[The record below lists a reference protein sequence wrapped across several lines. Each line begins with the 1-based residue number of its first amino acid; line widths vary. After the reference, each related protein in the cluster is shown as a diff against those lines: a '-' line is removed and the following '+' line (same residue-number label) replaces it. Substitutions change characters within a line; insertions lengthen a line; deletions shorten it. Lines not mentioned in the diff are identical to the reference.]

1 MKIID
6 KYVYNSLVLPTVFG
20 ISIFTFILMINA
32 LIEVME
38 KLFAND
44 LPLLT
49 VLDYFLYIVPGVL
62 TQTIPM
68 GAFLGVMLVYGG
80 LTETNEIIAM
90 EGSGISLLRI
100 IRPAFIFGLILT
112 FIGLGLEIYVNPR
125 ALKNINAQKQLILST
140 RPSSLTQEKVF
151 LTNPEK
157 GFGFYIDSINNEN
170 AEANKFILF
179 NKRDNNPFPI
189 IFLADKAAFEPNNL
203 VMKDVE
209 GYYFNTNGERE
220 IIASYDQQQVPL
232 SQFFDIDDQKKKSK
246 SEMNLKELR
255 AEYKNLIAIPE
266 ERRSALKMDI
276 EYYQRII
283 GPFASVLL
291 CWLGVLLSVGN
302 KRSGKGISFGI
313 SLIVLFSYIGLV
325 NYGKVVVLNNNVPT
339 AIAMWTP
346 NAILLALCIYL
357 TITKTRR
364 K

>member
-1 MKIID
+1 M
-6 KYVYNSLVLPTVFG
+6 
-20 ISIFTFILMINA
+20 
-32 LIEVME
+32 
-38 KLFAND
+38 
-44 LPLLT
+44 
-49 VLDYFLYIVPGVL
+49 
-62 TQTIPM
+62 
-68 GAFLGVMLVYGG
+68 
-80 LTETNEIIAM
+80 
-90 EGSGISLLRI
+90 
-100 IRPAFIFGLILT
+100 
-112 FIGLGLEIYVNPR
+112 
-125 ALKNINAQKQLILST
+125 
-140 RPSSLTQEKVF
+140 
-151 LTNPEK
+151 
-157 GFGFYIDSINNEN
+157 
-170 AEANKFILF
+170 F
-179 NKRDNNPFPI
+179 NKRENNPFPI

-232 SQFFDIDDQKKKSK
+232 SQFFDVEDQKKKSK

-255 AEYKNLIAIPE
+255 LEYKKLIAIPE

-346 NAILLALCIYL
+346 NAILFALCIYL